1 MQVQDDIIKQLRMR
15 NAVKLV
21 SSFNRPNIHYSVK
34 VVTEAQSEPMPHIVA
49 LLKEGR
55 RADPDEVWPC
65 SIIYALKKE
74 STEEIAAAL
83 SRKGR
88 SPTTQQ
94 LIAAVALS

>member
-1 MQVQDDIIKQLRMR
+1 MQNDIVKQLRMH

-34 VVTEAQSEPMPHIVA
+34 VVTEAQPEPMPHIVA

-55 RADPDEVWPC
+55 RADANGAWPC

-74 STEEIAAAL
+74 TTEEVAMAL
-83 SRKGR
+83 SSKG
-88 SPTTQQ
+88 
-94 LIAAVALS
+94 IDA